1 MDTQLESKLVRN
13 GTLPESGADSKAGA
27 GWASRVVSN
36 IGGRRTV
43 FAATAGTLA
52 TGLWLGLFTIGLTIP
67 TQPYRDRLMA
77 MDPSKAGAPGV
88 SEIAESLIVV
98 GFAYTPTNLALL
110 CCAAALVGCLGRLAT
125 TNDAEAQAALDEAQ
139 NGAGTKAPCET
150 VAESGGTQV
159 SPLAPAITAIT
170 WGLFIYLIV
179 VSGTVVVT
187 GDPFKSTSPEQY
199 LRLAGSASLLAFA
212 VGWRPQS
219 ITQFVN
225 VVCTS
230 KMGGSKGG
238 H

>member
-1 MDTQLESKLVRN
+1 MDTELETTLIRN
-13 GTLPESGADSKAGA
+13 GILRHHTGPQSA
-27 GWASRVVSN
+27 GWASRVVHRF
-36 IGGRRTV
+36 GGRRTV
-43 FAATAGTLA
+43 YAAIAGTLA
-52 TGLWLGLFTIGLTIP
+52 TGLWLGLFTIGLAVP

-77 MDPSKAGAPGV
+77 MDPSKAGAPAI
-88 SEIAESLIVV
+88 SEIFSSLIVV

-125 TNDAEAQAALDEAQ
+125 TNDAEARAIIDQERNGTAKTEGAADE
-139 NGAGTKAPCET
+139 G
-150 VAESGGTQV
+150 GGTRV

-225 VVCTS
+225 VVCAS
-230 KMGGSKGG
+230 KMGKSSG
-238 H
+238 